1 MAVILPS
8 TVYMYYSTSNDNYQ
22 QCRPQKMSRLYTDIE
37 TCSFSRNR
45 ISNIRVIKLPP
56 VLFSYQ
62 EVSVHKRLLFNDAV
76 CPWLPFHKEKV
87 EAKIWTYAYRIL
99 ETFLF
104 FHIYCKRGLC
114 FLQFNCNNTPPP
126 I

>member
-8 TVYMYYSTSNDNYQ
+8 TVYMYYSTSIDNYQ

-76 CPWLPFHKEKV
+76 CPWLPLHKEKG

-99 ETFLF
+99 DF
-104 FHIYCKRGLC
+104 
-114 FLQFNCNNTPPP
+114 
-126 I
+126 